1 MVFFVNIKNYV
12 DTYTSFPVSF
22 HKSTC
27 LRQSDFWSKES
38 YKTMQSE
45 AYTTYSQ
52 INQDVNILDF
62 YQHKVDGFFVDIGAY
77 DGIALS
83 NTYTLKI
90 KAEAQL

>member
-1 MVFFVNIKNYV
+1 
-12 DTYTSFPVSF
+12 
-22 HKSTC
+22 
-27 LRQSDFWSKES
+27 
-38 YKTMQSE
+38 MQSE